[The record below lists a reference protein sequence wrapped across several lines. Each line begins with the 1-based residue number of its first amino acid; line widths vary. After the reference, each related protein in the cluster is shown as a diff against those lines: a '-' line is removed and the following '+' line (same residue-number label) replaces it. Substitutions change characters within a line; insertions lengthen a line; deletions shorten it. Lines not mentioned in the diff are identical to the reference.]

1 MSGHSHYSTIK
12 RQKEAND
19 SQKGKIFSKHA
30 KAIKVAIKS
39 GGGADPSRNAKLR
52 FAIEQAKSDNVPKS
66 NIERI
71 LSRSEEMGNI
81 EEVTYEGY
89 GPDGVAVLVNAV
101 TDNKNRTSQEI
112 KNIFERGGGSLAG
125 PGAVAFNF
133 IPMGYLVLRK
143 NNEDPESQILKLI
156 DLGVEDV
163 NEGKNELE
171 VYTKPV
177 DLTSIRDKIQK
188 LGYEIIS
195 YKLIQKPKNTVSIN
209 DQAKAKK
216 VISFLDLLEKH
227 DDVQGVFSNI
237 DIPNDVLEK
246 LNLD

>member
-19 SQKGKIFSKHA
+19 SQKGKVFSKHA

-39 GGGADPSRNAKLR
+39 GGGSDPSRNARLR

-71 LSRSEEMGNI
+71 LSRAEEMGNI

-89 GPDGVAVLVNAV
+89 GPGGVAVLVNVV

-112 KNIFERGGGSLAG
+112 KNFFERGGGSLAG

-133 IPMGYLVLRK
+133 TPKGYLVLKKRK
-143 NNEDPESQILKLI
+143 DSDAQVLELI
-156 DLGVEDV
+156 DLGVEDID
-163 NEGKNELE
+163 EGQNELE
-171 VYTKPV
+171 VYTKPA
-177 DLTSIRDKIQK
+177 DLSTIKEK
-188 LGYEIIS
+188 LQELDYKIIS
-195 YKLIQKPKNTVSIN
+195 YKLVQRPKNTVLIS
-209 DQAKAKK
+209 DPAKAKK
-216 VISFLDLLEKH
+216 VLSFLSLIEEH
-227 DDVQGVFSNI
+227 DDVQDVFSNI
-237 DIPNDVLEK
+237 DVPADVLAK
-246 LNLD
+246 LNIG